1 MPCTFPSRIR
11 AFSSVA
17 SRRPIGIFEN
27 IRFHPSYLEIQQG
40 RFCKKCGAWEG
51 QMGLE
56 PNIDRYLDNLM
67 LAMAEVWRV
76 LRDDGVC
83 FVNIGD
89 SYWNPQGSCNSR
101 RYGKTTKRAG
111 RKDVTSLPLH
121 RGNKSDNPDMRPKSL
136 CLIPQKFAIRCQE
149 AGWVVRS
156 EVIFHKLN
164 PIPESCSDRPTK
176 SHEQVWL
183 LTKSGKYFW
192 DKEAVKERTMR
203 VAKVGWKDSDLEK
216 YSCDPR
222 LEKQGTYK
230 DWRKYCP
237 TGTVERRNIR
247 SVWTMATEPHP
258 EAHFATFPSK
268 LVDTMVRAG
277 SSPRA
282 CEICGAPWV
291 RILKKELVVCSE
303 GREDRYTGKYYEE
316 GGRSAGRRVLKN
328 IAELRALGRDHDN
341 PFPRIRT
348 VGWRKTC
355 KCDCAGTGRCV
366 VLDPFVG
373 IGTTVVVAEKQGRA
387 GVGMDLSLEYL
398 IDIALKKIRVPVQK
412 MLELR
417 F

>member
-1 MPCTFPSRIR
+1 
-11 AFSSVA
+11 
-17 SRRPIGIFEN
+17 
-27 IRFHPSYLEIQQG
+27 
-40 RFCKKCGAWEG
+40 
-51 QMGLE
+51 
-56 PNIDRYLDNLM
+56 
-67 LAMAEVWRV
+67 
-76 LRDDGVC
+76 
-83 FVNIGD
+83 
-89 SYWNPQGSCNSR
+89 
-101 RYGKTTKRAG
+101 
-111 RKDVTSLPLH
+111 
-121 RGNKSDNPDMRPKSL
+121 
-136 CLIPQKFAIRCQE
+136 
-149 AGWVVRS
+149 
-156 EVIFHKLN
+156 VIFHKLN

-183 LTKSGKYFW
+183 LTKTGRYFW
-192 DKEAVKERTMR
+192 DKEAVKERTRR
-203 VAKVGWKDSDLEK
+203 VAKVGWKESDLRK

-237 TGTVERRNIR
+237 TDIVEKRNIR

-268 LVDTMVRAG
+268 LVDTMIKAG

-282 CEICGAPWV
+282 CEI
-291 RILKKELVVCSE
+291 K
-303 GREDRYTGKYYEE
+303 
-316 GGRSAGRRVLKN
+316 
-328 IAELRALGRDHDN
+328 DHDN

-355 KCDCAGTGRCV
+355 KCDCVGTGRCV
-366 VLDPFVG
+366 VFDPFVG
-373 IGTTVVVAEKQGRA
+373 IGTTVVMAEKQGRA